1 MNTTNVLFKD
11 VVGPQQTI
19 SINGVAQTIS
29 EKQSVIVCG
38 NCGKDLIELHQFVPV
53 KYRSQVIEQ
62 TKQMN
67 LKYCPFCGKE
77 LIYEN
82 NLTLDAEI
90 LSQVEVMN
98 N

>member
-1 MNTTNVLFKD
+1 MSITNVLFKD

-19 SINGVAQTIS
+19 SINGVTQTIS
-29 EKQSVIVCG
+29 EKQTVIVCG

-53 KYRSQVIEQ
+53 KYRSQVVQQ

-77 LIYEN
+77 LSYEN
-82 NLTLDAEI
+82 ILTLDAEI
-90 LSQVEVMN
+90 LSQVEVVN
-98 N
+98 K